1 MSVSAIQPVDSQ
13 HQPTK
18 AHCFSLSQLAANKFM
33 DWFQNFISAVY

>member
-1 MSVSAIQPVDSQ
+1 MSVSANQPVDSQ

-18 AHCFSLSQLAANKFM
+18 AHCLSLSHLAANKLM